1 LAATGASLHRR
12 GFEIAGSVINRTV
25 ECGPRGQIAILTG
38 SSKTAPFVRTS
49 SMATS
54 FLAVVHD
61 HADSV
66 IALRIVFSIG
76 LAIVFFAGLYVLRI
90 RKRLFDRD
98 PEVTG
103 DHYGARNLRLW
114 QVILVWIL
122 AMDLLIMALW
132 KV

>member
-1 LAATGASLHRR
+1 M
-12 GFEIAGSVINRTV
+12 
-25 ECGPRGQIAILTG
+25 LTL
-38 SSKTAPFVRTS
+38 
-49 SMATS
+49 
-54 FLAVVHD
+54 LAVVREHR
-61 HADSV
+61 DS
-66 IALRIVFSIG
+66 ILALRIFFGIL
-76 LAIVFFAGLYVLRI
+76 LAIVFLAGLYIFRI

-132 KV
+132 KL